1 MFLRKAALRPVPTH
15 AIVDEQ
21 SVEAIEETL
30 GDAEESLQQTL
41 DRGYA
46 ELDRKQPA
54 LAGWLADE
62 VSERADELVQSLGY
76 FLAVTVYLAFAEAFP
91 RRLREV
97 DGGALQMALDTLAA
111 DEELRANDPSEILE
125 SDDVVAMGQPALLA
139 FVQHHLEQAL
149 AQAGDDMDLTDLD
162 RVYRAVLVEVI
173 ALSHAVESPSGHV
186 GPEALA

>member
-1 MFLRKAALRPVPTH
+1 VFLRKAALRPVPSH
-15 AIVDEQ
+15 AVVGDQ
-21 SVEAIEETL
+21 AVEAVEETL
-30 GDAEESLQQTL
+30 GDAQDALQDAL

-54 LAGWLADE
+54 LATWLADE
-62 VSERADELVQSLGY
+62 VSGRHDELVQSLGY

-97 DGGALQMALDTLAA
+97 DGGGLQMALDTLAA
-111 DEELRANDPSEILE
+111 DEELRANDPSEILD

-139 FVQHHLEQAL
+139 FVQHHLDQALEQAGTELDL
-149 AQAGDDMDLTDLD
+149 ADLD

-173 ALSHAVESPSGHV
+173 ALSHAVESPSGRV

>member
-1 MFLRKAALRPVPTH
+1 VFLRKAALRPVPAH
-15 AIVDEQ
+15 AIVDEH
-21 SVEAIEETL
+21 SVEAIEESL
-30 GDAEESLQQTL
+30 GEGQESLQDTL

-62 VSERADELVQSLGY
+62 VSDRADELVQSLGY

-97 DGGALQMALDTLAA
+97 DGGNLQMALDTLAA
-111 DEELRANDPSEILE
+111 DEELRANDPQEILD

-139 FVQHHLEQAL
+139 FVQHHLEQAIE
-149 AQAGDDMDLTDLD
+149 QAGESMDLVDLD

>member
-1 MFLRKAALRPVPTH
+1 VPAH
-15 AIVDEQ
+15 AIVDEH
-21 SVEAIEETL
+21 SVEAIEESL
-30 GDAEESLQQTL
+30 GDGQESLQDTL

-62 VSERADELVQSLGY
+62 VSDRADELVQSLGY

-97 DGGALQMALDTLAA
+97 DGGNLQMALDTLAA
-111 DEELRANDPSEILE
+111 DEELRANDPQEILD

-139 FVQHHLEQAL
+139 FVQHHLEQAIE
-149 AQAGDDMDLTDLD
+149 QAGESMDLMDLD

>member
-1 MFLRKAALRPVPTH
+1 
-15 AIVDEQ
+15 VDEHC
-21 SVEAIEETL
+21 VEAIEESL
-30 GDAEESLQQTL
+30 GDAQDALQDTL

-54 LAGWLADE
+54 LAAWLADE
-62 VSERADELVQSLGY
+62 VSDRTDELVQSLGY

-97 DGGALQMALDTLAA
+97 DVGNLQMALDTLEA

-139 FVQHHLEQAL
+139 FVQHHLEQAIE
-149 AQAGDDMDLTDLD
+149 QAGDGMDLSDLD

>member
-1 MFLRKAALRPVPTH
+1 VFLRKAALRPVPSH
-15 AIVDEQ
+15 AVVGDQAVE
-21 SVEAIEETL
+21 SVEETL
-30 GDAEESLQQTL
+30 GDAQDALQNAL

-54 LAGWLADE
+54 LATWLADE
-62 VSERADELVQSLGY
+62 VSGRHDELVQSLGY

-97 DGGALQMALDTLAA
+97 DDGGLQMALDTLAA
-111 DEELRANDPSEILE
+111 DEELRANDPSEILD

-139 FVQHHLEQAL
+139 FVQHHLDQALEQAGTELDL
-149 AQAGDDMDLTDLD
+149 ADLD

-173 ALSHAVESPSGHV
+173 ALSHAVESPSGRV